1 MSENIQT
8 VSSAFLEEI
17 RKHAGL
23 AIVMGIIVL
32 ITGILAIGSPL
43 VAGISV
49 AMIVGV
55 LLIVGGIGHVIF
67 AIRGHTGIWN
77 VLFSVLTVI
86 VGAYMLANLGVALAS
101 LTLFLAA
108 YFLVSGIFE
117 ILFAFRA
124 KPARG
129 WGWAL
134 FSGIVSVVLGLMI
147 WGQFPLSG
155 AWAVGVLFGIRMV
168 FIGWTLII
176 LGSGARKVATDVA
189 AG

>member
-8 VSSAFLEEI
+8 VGSTFLEEI
-17 RKHAGL
+17 KKNSGL
-23 AIVMGIIVL
+23 AIAMGIIVL
-32 ITGILAIGSPL
+32 IAGILAIGSPFA
-43 VAGISV
+43 AGISV

-55 LLIVGGIGHVIF
+55 LLVIGGIGHLIF
-67 AIRGHTGIWN
+67 AIRGSTGIWN

-86 VGAYMLANLGVALAS
+86 VGGYMLANLGVALAS

-108 YFLVSGIFE
+108 YFIVSGIFE
-117 ILFAFRA
+117 ILFAFRV
-124 KPARG
+124 KPVNG

-134 FSGIVSVVLGLMI
+134 FSGIVSVILGLMI

-155 AWAVGVLFGIRMV
+155 AWAVGILFGIRMV

-176 LGSGARKVATDVA
+176 IGSGARKLTREIAV
-189 AG
+189 G

>member
-8 VSSAFLEEI
+8 VESAFLGEI
-17 RKHAGL
+17 RKNAGL

-32 ITGILAIGSPL
+32 ITGILAIGSPF

-49 AMIVGV
+49 AMMVGV
-55 LLIVGGIGHVIF
+55 LLIVGGIGHLIF
-67 AIRGHTGIWN
+67 AIRGRAGIWS
-77 VLFSVLTVI
+77 VLFSVLTII
-86 VGAYMLANLGVALAS
+86 VGGYMLANLGVALAS

-108 YFLVSGIFE
+108 YFVVSGVFE

-124 KPARG
+124 KPVKG

-134 FSGIVSVVLGLMI
+134 FSGIVSVILGMMI
-147 WGQFPLSG
+147 WSQFPLSG
-155 AWAVGVLFGIRMV
+155 AWAVGILFGIRMV
-168 FIGWTLII
+168 FLGWTLII
-176 LGSGARKVATDVA
+176 LGGGARKITRDVA